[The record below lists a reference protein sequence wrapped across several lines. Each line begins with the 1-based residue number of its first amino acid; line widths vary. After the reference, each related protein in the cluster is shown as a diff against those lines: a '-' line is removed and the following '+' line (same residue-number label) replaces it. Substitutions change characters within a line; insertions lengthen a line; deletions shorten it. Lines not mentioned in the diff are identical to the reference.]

1 MEDVRLECSGLYLDP
16 SELTAPAGSMREALN
31 VRIKRQNLVEPRPG
45 FPPTAVAGASGGGR
59 ALFSW
64 GGELYGVFGTKL
76 WHCDSPGDESPAVEI
91 LRITGITYTGGPPAV
106 SYSTTSLV
114 MSSDT
119 SYAEQMGR
127 NFYVITDGGVVR
139 VADPFADPSDD
150 TCVYAGMPVG
160 PPPLG
165 VATGATTHHFAM
177 RTVIVQTV
185 NGQLLVGAPS
195 AAAVFVGEGG
205 AELTVNLNQYGLLP
219 GMRLQVYATEPV
231 VVATPTGDEMR
242 LVYDIELTN
251 QQWILGAGDPTL
263 SLAINPYL
271 NGASLYTNETQEGIA
286 QASYAPRR
294 AKCMAAFKG
303 MAFYGDLLPEYDYTL
318 EGTTGDG
325 TSPARVMAIGSEY
338 EQLLG
343 TATIGSPVI
352 QFLTSFIDD
361 YLTGCYVSQ
370 DGIVGTAGTIIPA
383 DARIIAVSTGGA
395 LGTDTITLDK
405 NALASGAI
413 PILYVHDVLTVDG
426 EEFINGVLSDTPN
439 RQFGSRSDLVAL
451 VAAHTDVRLEVSSND
466 EDPYTLLWQS
476 NASFSISYQPRIT
489 NGTLVGLYGVSA
501 VTSSAADADR
511 SRVMWSK
518 TLQPEAVPRLNFQ
531 DIGAWREPVLRM
543 VPTRDSLFVL
553 KADGVWRITGE
564 SPETLRVEEFDR
576 TIQLIH
582 RRAADLYDNQVWA
595 WTSNGIVAISEAGAQ
610 RMSEPAIGVALADS
624 QENII
629 TLGLSEPPGGCFI
642 AGCTNQECV
651 LVGVPSSTA
660 TGANDTAEYIYAYE
674 GKTGAWV
681 RWRPLTNVDW
691 RGAVEHTGDMLIVG
705 EDNSLMYQ
713 SATRTDAT
721 SAVTVTL
728 AASTQ
733 ATIAALGSDGVGYRI
748 TQGSVVAWLTAA
760 LGSAAYTTT
769 ATLAN
774 DAATAAAPMTC
785 VVEWNASP
793 TPGTMSHWRQMRGQ
807 FASISQVW
815 RVRFGFTS
823 ERVQSVEEVYKD
835 FTSPQTEQGVT
846 ALRMYVTRAQAR
858 CARLR
863 PRITIASAG
872 QSWLLNGITLTFE
885 PMRDG
890 NRLP

>member
-1 MEDVRLECSGLYLDP
+1 MEDIRLEATGLFLDP

-59 ALFSW
+59 AVFTW
-64 GGELYGVFGTKL
+64 NGQVYAVFGTEL
-76 WHCDSPGDESPAVEI
+76 WHCDGDESPAVEI

-139 VADPFADPSDD
+139 VADPSDD

-185 NGQLLVGAPS
+185 SGQLLVGAPS

-352 QFLTSFIDD
+352 QFLTSFIAND

-370 DGIVGTAGTIIPA
+370 GGIVGTAGTIIPA
-383 DARIIAVSTGGA
+383 NARIIAVSTGGA

-476 NASFSISYQPRIT
+476 NASFSISYQPRLT
-489 NGTLVGLYGVSA
+489 NGTLVGLYGVTA
-501 VTSSAADADR
+501 VTSSAAQADR

-576 TIQLIH
+576 TIRLIH
-582 RRAADLYDNQVWA
+582 RRAADVFDNQVWA
-595 WTSNGIVAISEAGAQ
+595 WTSNGVVAISEAGAQ

-660 TGANDTAEYIYAYE
+660 TGADDTAEYIYAYE

-748 TQGSVVAWLTAA
+748 TQGSVVAWLTEGE
-760 LGSAAYTTT
+760 GSSAYLTT

-774 DAATAAAPMTC
+774 GAATAAAPMTC
-785 VVEWNASP
+785 TVEWNASP
-793 TPGTMSHWRQMRGQ
+793 TPGTMSHWRQMRAQ
-807 FASISQVW
+807 FSSLVQAW

-823 ERVQSVEEVYKD
+823 ERVQSVEEVYQD

-872 QSWLLNGITLTFE
+872 QRWLLNGITLTFE

>member
-1 MEDVRLECSGLYLDP
+1 MEDIRLEVSGLYLDP
-16 SELTAPAGSMREALN
+16 NELTAPAGSLREALN
-31 VRIKRQNLVEPRPG
+31 VRIKRQNTVEPRPG
-45 FPPTAVAGASGGGR
+45 FPITALTGPSGAGWQA
-59 ALFSW
+59 FSW
-64 GGELYGVFGTKL
+64 SGEAYGVFNTKL
-76 WHCDSPGDESPAVEI
+76 WRDESPAVEI
-91 LRITGITYTGGPPAV
+91 RRITGMTYTGGPPAV
-106 SYSTTSLV
+106 TYATTSLV

-139 VADPFADPSDD
+139 IADPADD
-150 TCVYAGMPVG
+150 TCMLAGLPVG

-165 VATGATTHHFAM
+165 DANGATTDHFAV
-177 RTVIVQTV
+177 RIVIAQTV

-195 AAAVFVGEGG
+195 AAATFIGTGVD
-205 AELTVNLNQYGLLP
+205 LTLNCNNFGLLP
-219 GMRLQVYATEPV
+219 GMRVQVYATEPV
-231 VVATPTGDEMR
+231 VLATPTGDEMR
-242 LVYDIELTN
+242 LVYDLELTD
-251 QQWILGAGDPTL
+251 QQWILTAGDPTL
-263 SLAINPYL
+263 SIAVNPYL
-271 NGASLYTNETQEGIA
+271 NGAALYTNETQEGIA
-286 QASYAPRR
+286 QASYRPRI

-303 MAFYGDLLPEYDYTL
+303 MAFYGDMLPEYSQIL

-325 TSPARVMAIGSEY
+325 PSAARVMAIGSEY
-338 EQLLG
+338 EQLDG

-352 QFLTSFIDD
+352 QFLTTFIAND

-370 DGIVGTAGTIIPA
+370 GGIVGTAGTIIPA
-383 DARIIAVSTGGA
+383 NARIIAVSTGGV

-405 NALASGAI
+405 NALSSAAV
-413 PILYVHDVLTVDG
+413 PILYVHDVLTVNG

-451 VAAHTDVRLEVSSND
+451 VAAHTPVRLEVSSND
-466 EDPYTLLWQS
+466 EDPYTLLWQADS
-476 NASFSISYQPRIT
+476 TITISYQPRLT
-489 NGTLVGLYGVSA
+489 DGTLVGLYGVTA
-501 VTSSAADADR
+501 ATSSAAQADR

-518 TLQPEAVPRLNFQ
+518 ALQPEAVPRLNFQ

-553 KADGVWRITGE
+553 KTDGVWRITGE

-576 TIQLIH
+576 TIRLIH
-582 RRAADLYDNQVWA
+582 RRAADVFDNQVWA
-595 WTSNGIVAISEAGAQ
+595 WTSNGIVALSEAGTQ
-610 RMSEPAIGVALADS
+610 RMSEPSIGVALQDS
-624 QENII
+624 QDNII
-629 TLGLSEPPGGCFI
+629 TLGVSAPPGGCFI
-642 AGCTNQECV
+642 TGCINQECV
-651 LVGVPSSTA
+651 LVGVPSSTSSGSSA
-660 TGANDTAEYIYAYE
+660 SAEYVYVYE

-681 RWRPLTNVDW
+681 RWQPLTGVDW
-691 RGAVEHTGDMLIVG
+691 RGAVEHDGDMLLVG
-705 EDNSLMYQ
+705 EDASLMYQ
-713 SATRTDAT
+713 DDDRTDAE

-728 AASTQ
+728 ASATR
-733 ATIAALGSDGVGYRI
+733 ATIGALADGEGVGHRV
-748 TQGSVVAWLTAA
+748 TQDTLVSWLTES

-774 DAATAAAPMTC
+774 GAATTAYPMEC
-785 VVEWNASP
+785 VVEWNAAATS
-793 TPGTMSHWRQMRGQ
+793 GTMAHWRQMRAQ
-807 FASISQVW
+807 FTSLAQAW
-815 RVRFGFTS
+815 RVLFGFTS
-823 ERVQSVEEVYKD
+823 ERVHALAQVYQD

-872 QSWLLNGITLTFE
+872 QNWLLNGITLTFE

>member
-1 MEDVRLECSGLYLDP
+1 MGLALMDDIRLECSGLFLDP
-16 SELTAPAGSMREALN
+16 SELTAPAGSLREALN
-31 VRIKRQNLVEPRPG
+31 VRIKRQNTIEPRPG
-45 FPPTAVAGASGGGR
+45 FPITSLTGPSGAGWQA
-59 ALFSW
+59 FSW
-64 GGELYGVFGTKL
+64 SGEAYGVFNTKL
-76 WHCDSPGDESPAVEI
+76 WRDESPAVEI

-139 VADPFADPSDD
+139 IADPADDA
-150 TCVYAGMPVG
+150 CMLAGLPVG

-165 VATGATTHHFAM
+165 DANGATTDHFAV
-177 RTVIVQTV
+177 RIVIAQTV

-195 AAAVFVGEGG
+195 AAATFIGTGVD
-205 AELTVNLNQYGLLP
+205 LTLNCNNFGLLP
-219 GMRLQVYATEPV
+219 GMRVQVYATEPV
-231 VVATPTGDEMR
+231 VLATPTGDEMR
-242 LVYDIELTN
+242 LVYDLELTD
-251 QQWILGAGDPTL
+251 QQWILTAGDPTL
-263 SLAINPYL
+263 SIAVNPYL

-476 NASFSISYQPRIT
+476 NASFSISYQPRLT

-629 TLGLSEPPGGCFI
+629 TLGLSAPPGGVFI
-642 AGCTNQECV
+642 TGCTNQECV

-660 TGANDTAEYIYAYE
+660 TGANATAEYIYAYE

-681 RWRPLTNVDW
+681 RWTPLTNIDW
-691 RGAVEHTGDMLIVG
+691 RGAVEHVGRMVLVG
-705 EDNSLMYQ
+705 EANEDASLMYQ
-713 SATRTDAT
+713 DDDNSDAEA
-721 SAVTVTL
+721 AVTVTL
-728 AASTQ
+728 ASATQ
-733 ATIAALGSDGVGYRI
+733 ATILELGSTGVGHRI

-769 ATLAN
+769 AELSN

-807 FASISQVW
+807 FSSISLVW

-823 ERVQSVEEVYKD
+823 ERVQSESEVYQD